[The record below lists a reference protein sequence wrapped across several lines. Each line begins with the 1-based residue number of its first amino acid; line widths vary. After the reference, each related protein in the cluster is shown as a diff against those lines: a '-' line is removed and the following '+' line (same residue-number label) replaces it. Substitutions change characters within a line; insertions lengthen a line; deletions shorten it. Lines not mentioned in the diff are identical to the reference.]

1 MPTRI
6 AFVALTA
13 AFLIAA
19 PSAQAQ
25 RRSQEAENSGILSE
39 RAAQAAEA
47 GRCAA
52 AEKLFLRAIAIRERA
67 DGRSDAIVAMIINI
81 SA

>member
-6 AFVALTA
+6 AFVALIA
-13 AFLIAA
+13 AVLIAA
-19 PSAQAQ
+19 PSAQLQ
-25 RRSQEAENSGILSE
+25 RRSQEANNSAILSE
-39 RAAQAAEA
+39 RAAEAAE
-47 GRCAA
+47 

-67 DGRSDAIVAMIINI
+67 AGPSDAIVAMIINI